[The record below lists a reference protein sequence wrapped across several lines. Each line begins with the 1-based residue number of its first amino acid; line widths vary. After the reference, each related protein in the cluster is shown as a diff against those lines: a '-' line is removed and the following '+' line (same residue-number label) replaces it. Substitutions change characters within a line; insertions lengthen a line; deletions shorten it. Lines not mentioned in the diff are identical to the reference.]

1 MLGEGSGIVPD
12 RGLNILYRVT
22 MNTIMNLTDAGLT
35 RVNYQAN
42 NQATANTRLTTD
54 TPTGILAG
62 QIVCAASATAGAVV
76 ACTGSDADPT
86 VLVGKPLGV
95 AINNAV
101 GYPYESSSGVG
112 SGKCPYL
119 HGTGTV
125 FSTDLYETYKYNGT
139 TVETYEPGT
148 PLYCSQNAMF
158 ATVADSVG
166 TVNYIVG
173 YVLIAPTSTDPFMV
187 VQLAI

>member
-35 RVNYQAN
+35 RVNYQPGN
-42 NQATANTRLTTD
+42 NQGDANTRLTTD
-54 TPTGILAG
+54 TANGILAG
-62 QIVCAASATAGAVV
+62 QIVCAATATAGAVV
-76 ACTGSDADPT
+76 ACTGTDVSST
-86 VLVGKPLGV
+86 VLVGRPLGV

-125 FSTDLYETYKYNGT
+125 FSTDLYETYQQDGAT
-139 TVETYEPGT
+139 AETYTPGAA
-148 PLYCSQNAMF
+148 LYSSQNGMF
-158 ATVADSVG
+158 STQADSASYV
-166 TVNYIVG
+166 VG
-173 YVLIAPTSTDPFMV
+173 YVLIAPTATDPFMV